1 MISTHPL
8 RHVKITTG
16 SGDEVL
22 RSISESISKGEKR
35 YCVPLNL
42 TKYVLSQT
50 DAKLRQVIQT
60 ADYVIADGVSMVWL
74 SRRARLANVRRV
86 TGIDLAESLIQ
97 EAASNR
103 WKVFFF
109 GASAEN
115 LEAATRNFKDKFMG
129 LNVVG
134 TQHGYFRPQDTATIL
149 AQINHCQPDIVL
161 LGLGLPQKEYF
172 IHDNFSRM
180 SVGFCLPVGGAFD
193 IWAGAKPRTATFIQQ
208 AGFEWLNRSLYDV
221 SRARLIMKYG
231 LTFAKDLLW
240 YRR

>member
-1 MISTHPL
+1 MISNHPL
-8 RHVKITTG
+8 GHVKITSG
-16 SGDEVL
+16 SGDDVL
-22 RSISESISKGEKR
+22 RSISESISNGEKR

-74 SRRARLANVRRV
+74 SRRARLANVCRV
-86 TGIDLAESLIQ
+86 SGIDLSELLIR
-97 EAASNR
+97 EAASKG
-103 WKVFFF
+103 WKLFFF
-109 GASAEN
+109 GASPEN
-115 LEAATRNFKDKFMG
+115 LEAATRNFKDKFLG

-134 TQHGYFRPQDTATIL
+134 TQHGYFRSQDTAAIV
-149 AQINHCQPDIVL
+149 AQINHCHPDIVL

-172 IHDNFSRM
+172 IHENFSRM

-193 IWAGAKPRTATFIQQ
+193 IWAGAKPRTPRFIQK

-231 LTFAKDLLW
+231 AAFAKELLW
-240 YRR
+240 YRS